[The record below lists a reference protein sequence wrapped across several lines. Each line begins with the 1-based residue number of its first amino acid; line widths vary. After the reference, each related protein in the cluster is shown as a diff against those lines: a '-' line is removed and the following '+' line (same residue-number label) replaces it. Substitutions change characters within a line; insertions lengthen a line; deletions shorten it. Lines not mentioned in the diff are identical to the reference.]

1 MADTRGRRMD
11 DAPPLVR
18 EVYAEMLRDGCGG
31 LQRLLSQ
38 PPQIMRD
45 FLAFYGTVGQSLPR
59 RLYELV
65 YIRIAAVSQCHS

>member
-1 MADTRGRRMD
+1 MPDPSPRRMD
-11 DAPPLVR
+11 TAPPQVR
-18 EVYAEMLRDGCGG
+18 EIYAEMLRDGCGG
-31 LQRLLSQ
+31 MLRLLSQ

-65 YIRIAAVSQCHS
+65 YIRIAAVNHCHS